1 LGVHSG
7 LALDIPNSAGY
18 NRSIEGIVSYS
29 YEQQPMLTLAYRP
42 VSTNLL
48 RLAIASTLTGTL
60 PLRILLGCR
69 SIQLAVRGQKADSC
83 VLNLVRFSLMCTI
96 WSSGDVMNSAGY
108 SEGSCRHRPTGHWIC
123 YIVEKCKERKMVV
136 SCCVVNL

>member
-1 LGVHSG
+1 VCLLNLFHLSLGVHSG

-18 NRSIEGIVSYS
+18 SRSIEGIVSYS

-60 PLRILLGCR
+60 PLRIILGCR
-69 SIQLAVRGQKADSC
+69 SIQLAVRGQKKADSC
-83 VLNLVRFSLMCTI
+83 VLNLVRFSL
-96 WSSGDVMNSAGY
+96 DVHYLIFRRCHEFS
-108 SEGSCRHRPTGHWIC
+108 W
-123 YIVEKCKERKMVV
+123 
-136 SCCVVNL
+136 LQ